1 MANQKIDSIKLS
13 GSTKIYDLDLP
24 KTATPT
30 IAGLSVT
37 GSSNLTDV
45 SISKTLK
52 VNVLTTL
59 DENNGSTI
67 MLSNGD
73 TSISGVYTYV
83 KGTNTRIYGDNFIH
97 LSTTGHSSTVSMNS
111 PNINLSV
118 ALSTGSINMTIPCG
132 SDGDKN
138 TITMMNDVIESGK
151 EPAPIISLYNDYIV
165 ETGQIGVYSAGLR
178 LRRVYNGSAGENT
191 YLDVC
196 DNNIQMGVQDLDVS
210 SEANFATFSKNSFN
224 ITLSEN
230 LMNTSGNPNMNII
243 GTLSKFTVA
252 MPDNNRDITIQNN
265 GILNINRFTPKITTS
280 LGFTIEYPGCDYE
293 GAMSDAY
300 RIPSK
305 ADLKSQFA
313 GFNKIKGKPDSTLSI
328 CTDIVL
334 SGEARGSAYHI
345 WGFESGDTGR
355 TPGEIRVTTSYSSS
369 SDAVTVIA
377 AGNDNGYHG
386 DSYISLTVIVPANT
400 DYYLWAKHMGDM
412 KYFKVNL

>member
-1 MANQKIDSIKLS
+1 MANPKIDSIRLS
-13 GSTKIYDLDLP
+13 GSNKTFDIDLP
-24 KTATPT
+24 YTATPS
-30 IAGLSVT
+30 IAGLTVT

-111 PNINLSV
+111 PNINLAV

-138 TITMMNDVIESGK
+138 IITMMNDVIESGK
-151 EPAPIISLYNDYIV
+151 EPSPIISLYNDFV
-165 ETGQIGVYSAGLR
+165 VATGQIGVFSGGLR

-210 SEANFATFSKNSFN
+210 SEANFATFSQNRFN
-224 ITLSEN
+224 ITLSQN
-230 LMNTSGNPNMNII
+230 LLDDGADPFIRI
-243 GTLSKFTVA
+243 GSNLSNFTLEFPSAQT
-252 MPDNNRDITIQNN
+252 DITIDEHNL
-265 GILNINRFTPKITTS
+265 ILNHITPKITTS
-280 LGFTIEYPGCDYE
+280 DGHLIAYPGCGYTQ
-293 GAMSDAY
+293 SDAKY
-300 RIPSK
+300 TIPSR
-305 ADLKSQFA
+305 AELKSQF
-313 GFNKIKGKPDSTLSI
+313 GGVGYMDEKLGDTLSI
-328 CTDIVL
+328 CTDIDL
-334 SGEARGSAYHI
+334 SGEINGAIYHI
-345 WGFESGDTGR
+345 FGYEKGDTGQN
-355 TPGEIRVTTSYSSS
+355 PGELRVTDSGAYYD
-369 SDAVTVIA
+369 DAYTIIV
-377 AGNDNGYHG
+377 AGNDKGYHG
-386 DSYISLTVIVPANT
+386 DSYISLTVAVPAGKT
-400 DYYLWAKHMGDM
+400 YYLWAKHMGKM
-412 KYFKVNL
+412 KYSKVVL